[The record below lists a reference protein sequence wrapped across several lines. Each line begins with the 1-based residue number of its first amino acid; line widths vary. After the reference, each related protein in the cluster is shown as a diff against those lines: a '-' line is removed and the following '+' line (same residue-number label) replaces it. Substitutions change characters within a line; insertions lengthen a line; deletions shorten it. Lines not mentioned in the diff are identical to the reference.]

1 MADAET
7 LNDLLWA
14 LLTSALFLFLFSTSR
29 FAAHGLALRYRKRR
43 RLQNNDEPFE
53 DFMKTFLE
61 DFVEIL
67 VAMIIIASTYFVMFG
82 WMDRGARAVVGL
94 IEYVGIGAIL
104 FSSPYWIGYLSRS
117 KVSKSKLTTRM
128 ILFALLGVVFLLA
141 QLV

>member
-1 MADAET
+1 MASTET

-29 FAAHGLALRYRKRR
+29 FAAHGLALRSKRS
-43 RLQNNDEPFE
+43 RLQGNSELVDEFK
-53 DFMKTFLE
+53 KTLLE
-61 DFVEIL
+61 DFIEIV
-67 VAMIIIASTYFVMFG
+67 VAMIIIALTYGVMYG

-104 FSSPYWIGYLSRS
+104 FSSPYWTSFFNRG
-117 KVSKSKLTTRM
+117 KASKSKLTNR
-128 ILFALLGVVFLLA
+128 IFLFALLGVIFFLA